1 MPSFLEQDYNARV
14 PNPQAPITLASAQAP
29 VATAA
34 SFATAPAVTVPQQ
47 KASSFQGA
55 TAPKAYLNP
64 RDPKSP
70 GYIPPNY
77 QLPPVKLPT
86 NHYVPP
92 APATNVDPNIS
103 VGTYGSGVSA
113 TSPGVVAGALAA
125 GIDPATLGNYGPDFL
140 STLDDMSRPET
151 AFSKFLDAT
160 LGQLLPITPSGKLGG
175 VFSLVPAVGT
185 GIATFKTVT
194 SIFGKDEEGST
205 LLDSV
210 KDTIFGSSKGKGKGI
225 LNNPEV
231 WAEQAAQRGRSA
243 PPVGAPAPV
252 SYTNFTEM
260 DGKGIETDSLADEL
274 SSTYGQSSFVSAGPS
289 AGVAPAGTLAYNPSR
304 AAGSAMLGSGK
315 ETISTLPTPTRVGY
329 RRQSGYDFETP
340 TASELGVAMFGVA
353 YGMGGEISQ
362 NFAIGGRG
370 AFTSFGHYAA
380 GISQADEMGI
390 VSKGLLGGKNR
401 AFMTP
406 EEGKDVVDAM
416 VRGGHSEDVITA
428 VATGQTNTAE
438 ITALAEATGAGDA
451 GVGGKS
457 IVCTQMYKTT
467 GHSDWEKAMKLWYI
481 YQSKYLTP
489 LHQEGYHY
497 LFGPFVKGMKK
508 SNTLTAIGAYLAK
521 HRTNQIK
528 HELFKTPPFDIVGK
542 LTNLFLHPT
551 VYAVGKFKN
560 LMENKTNA

>member
-1 MPSFLEQDYNARV
+1 MPSFLNQDYNARV
-14 PNPQAPITLASAQAP
+14 PNPQAPTTLASAQAP
-29 VATAA
+29 VATSA
-34 SFATAPAVTVPQQ
+34 SFATAPAVTPPQNV
-47 KASSFQGA
+47 AALQGA
-55 TAPKAYLNP
+55 TVPRTYRNP
-64 RDPKSP
+64 RDPNSP
-70 GYIPPNY
+70 DYSPPSY
-77 QLPPVKLPT
+77 RPPPIELPT

-103 VGTYGSGVSA
+103 VDTYGSGVSA
-113 TSPGVVAGALAA
+113 ISPGVIAGAVSA

-140 STLDDMSRPET
+140 STLDDL
-151 AFSKFLDAT
+151 SKPASAASDYFDKTIGAV
-160 LGQLLPITPSGKLGG
+160 LPIPPSGSLGG
-175 VFSLVPAVGT
+175 VFGFVPGIGT
-185 GIATFKTVT
+185 GISMFQGVT
-194 SIFGKDEEGST
+194 SLLSKDEEGTS

-210 KDTIFGSSKGKGKGI
+210 KDTIFGSSKSKAPVYTIDGDRFSDRSTQAPTTKGTS
-225 LNNPEV
+225 
-231 WAEQAAQRGRSA
+231 QFDQ
-243 PPVGAPAPV
+243 APV

-260 DGKGIETDSLADEL
+260 DGRGIETDSLADEL
-274 SSTYGQSSFVSAGPS
+274 SSAYGQKSFVPTGPS
-289 AGVAPAGTLAYNPSR
+289 AGALPGQYTL
-304 AAGSAMLGSGK
+304 G
-315 ETISTLPTPTRVGY
+315 EVPTRVGY
-329 RRQSGYDFETP
+329 LRQSDYDTTTP
-340 TASELGVAMFGVA
+340 TLSELGVAMFGNI
-353 YGMGGEISQ
+353 YGTGGEISQ

-370 AFTSFGHYAA
+370 SFTSFAHYGA

-390 VSKGLLGGKNR
+390 VSKGLIGGRGR

-406 EEGKDVVDAM
+406 EEGKAVLDAM
-416 VRGGHSEDVITA
+416 VDGGHSEDVITA

-438 ITALAEATGAGDA
+438 ITALAETTGAGDA

-551 VYAVGKFKN
+551 VYVAGKFKN
-560 LMENKTNA
+560 LMENKTNAQTSRTCNTFN